1 MFEDEI
7 KNLKPFE
14 RYIICYGSLQDTYSF
29 ASNSYKESYLK
40 IKFENTKYTQYYLDN
55 ITIYTS
61 RLESRLYVV
70 KICKED
76 IDENTLTAS
85 QKQQLKSCE
94 DLLNKVETLL
104 NDMNN
109 FLYKYNI
116 ELSTSL

>member
-1 MFEDEI
+1 MFEEEI

-14 RYIICYGSLQDTYSF
+14 RYIISYSSLQDTYSF

-61 RLESRLYVV
+61 RLESRLHVV

-76 IDENTLTAS
+76 IDVSTLTEY
-85 QKQQLKSCE
+85 QKQQLKSGE

-104 NDMNN
+104 NDMNK
-109 FLYKYNI
+109 F
-116 ELSTSL
+116 LSTLPINGIPS